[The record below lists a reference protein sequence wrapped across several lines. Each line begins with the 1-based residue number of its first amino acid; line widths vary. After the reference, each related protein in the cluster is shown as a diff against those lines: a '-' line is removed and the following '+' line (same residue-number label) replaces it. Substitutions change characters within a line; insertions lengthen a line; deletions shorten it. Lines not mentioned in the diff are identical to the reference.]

1 MIFSSQILL
10 HGLVALSFITSS
22 VGHPDT
28 PISTLFQFGQGSWLE
43 NLAIGPSNS
52 ILATRLDIPALYQIT
67 LPPAV
72 QKPSAKLI
80 QMFPGATGALGITE
94 YKKNQFLV
102 ILGNYSIPE
111 AKDFPGTYSVWDV
124 SFSGHDLGHVS
135 AKKVTDIP
143 EAIFPNGMTTLNPLT
158 GTVLIAD
165 SWAGLVYR
173 LCPETGE
180 REVVHDDVTM
190 KPPAGTSLG
199 VNGIHVI
206 TICEETFLYYTNSLK
221 ETLGRVR
228 IDPISGRAIG
238 PYNTLTTGVWGDDFA
253 YDTKTGDIYIAGNF
267 ANVITRVNQDGVKEE
282 VIGSPSQLTVAG
294 TTSAVFGGKGKRT
307 LYAVTSGALA
317 SPVNGT
323 VTEGAKLVAIEV
335 DEI

>member
-1 MIFSSQILL
+1 LY
-10 HGLVALSFITSS
+10 
-22 VGHPDT
+22 
-28 PISTLFQFGQGSWLE
+28 QFDHGSWLE

-52 ILATRLDIPALYQIT
+52 ILATRLDLPALYQIT

-72 QKPSAKLI
+72 PKPSAKLI
-80 QMFPGATGALGITE
+80 QTFPGATGALGITE

-102 ILGNYSIPE
+102 ILGNYSIPD
-111 AKDFPGTYSVWDV
+111 AQDFPGTYSIWEV
-124 SFSGHDLGHVS
+124 SFSGHDLDHIS
-135 AKKVTDIP
+135 SKKVTDIP
-143 EAIFPNGMTTLNPLT
+143 EAMFPNGMTNLPHT

-165 SWAGLVYR
+165 SMAGVVYR

-190 KPPAGTSLG
+190 HPPAGTALG

-206 TICEETFLYYTNSLK
+206 TICEETFLYYTSSLK

-238 PYNTLTTGVWGDDFA
+238 PYETLTTGVWGDDFA
-253 YDTKTGDIYIAGNF
+253 YDSKTGDIYIAGNF
-267 ANVITRVNQDGVKEE
+267 ANVITKVSRDGVKED
-282 VIGSPSQLTVAG
+282 VIGSPYQLTVAG
-294 TTSAVFGGKGKRT
+294 TTSMVFGGKGKRT